1 MNAFPLCENCVFAD
15 VKLTEEPCYE
25 CHVAFMRDRTKPNF
39 KSARPFTNADK
50 IRAMTDEE
58 LADLFDTW
66 VRDCDCNDVP
76 CREYCLPNRYDCV
89 KNWLDWLK
97 QEVTD

>member
-1 MNAFPLCENCVFAD
+1 MSYNGGRRIYVDAD
-15 VKLTEEPCYE
+15 GYEHMDIDHDEP
-25 CHVAFMRDRTKPNF
+25 
-39 KSARPFTNADK
+39 TNRITNGDK

-58 LADLFDTW
+58 LADLFVTW
-66 VRDCDCNDVP
+66 VWDCDCNDVP

-97 QEVTD
+97 QEARE

>member
-1 MNAFPLCENCVFAD
+1 MADRFEIRCVDQDHCWINGRQFVSLRRAGEMI
-15 VKLTEEPCYE
+15 KEKHL
-25 CHVAFMRDRTKPNF
+25 
-39 KSARPFTNADK
+39 TNADR
-50 IRAMTDEE
+50 IRSMTDEE

-76 CREYCLPNRYDCV
+76 CRDYCLPNRYDCV

-97 QEVTD
+97 QEAGA